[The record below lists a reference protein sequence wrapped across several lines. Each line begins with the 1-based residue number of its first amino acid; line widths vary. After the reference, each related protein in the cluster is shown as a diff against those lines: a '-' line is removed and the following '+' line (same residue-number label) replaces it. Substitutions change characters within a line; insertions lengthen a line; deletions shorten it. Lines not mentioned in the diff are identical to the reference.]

1 MRTPISSQAKVLS
14 PSSRWMTSCFFR
26 RERRAGRC
34 DISKVCFIKTYK
46 IYHFLN
52 DETNSVIERL
62 FTLELAFARKAVFIA
77 LKMKTTIDLP
87 EELLRTA
94 KIHAAENQTT
104 LKELVVKGLQV
115 VTGGDA
121 ERKEAERQER
131 IRKLLSDFQFENTEP
146 IKPLTREEC
155 YDR

>member
-1 MRTPISSQAKVLS
+1 MN
-14 PSSRWMTSCFFR
+14 
-26 RERRAGRC
+26 G
-34 DISKVCFIKTYK
+34 
-46 IYHFLN
+46 
-52 DETNSVIERL
+52 ETNSVVEPL

-104 LKELVVKGLQV
+104 LKDLVVKGLQV
-115 VTGGDA
+115 VTGDDA

-131 IRKLLSDFQFENTEP
+131 IRKLLSCLLYTSDAADE
-146 IKPLTREEC
+146 
-155 YDR
+155 